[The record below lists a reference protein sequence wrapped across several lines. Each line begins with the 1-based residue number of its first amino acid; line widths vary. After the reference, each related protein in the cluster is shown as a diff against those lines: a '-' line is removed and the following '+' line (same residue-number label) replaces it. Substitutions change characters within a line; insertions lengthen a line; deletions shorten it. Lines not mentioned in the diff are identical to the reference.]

1 MDRDHLT
8 TRFER
13 TRTRISS
20 AAMSC
25 GRNPADVQ
33 LIAVSKL
40 QPVSAIRA
48 LNECGQRDFAENY
61 LQEALPKLEALK
73 DLDLVWH
80 FTGQLQANKTRNVA
94 EHFAWVHALDRER
107 IAIRLNDQRPQHAPP
122 LQVCLQIQIG
132 NEAGKGG
139 VAPKDALALARA
151 VITLP
156 RLKLRGLMCIPP
168 PEETFEAQKAWFD
181 QLVACQREII
191 SAGIPLDT
199 LSMGMSGDLEAAIA
213 AGATCVRIGTALFG
227 ERPAA

>member
-1 MDRDHLT
+1 
-8 TRFER
+8 
-13 TRTRISS
+13 
-20 AAMSC
+20 
-25 GRNPADVQ
+25 
-33 LIAVSKL
+33 
-40 QPVSAIRA
+40 
-48 LNECGQRDFAENY
+48 
-61 LQEALPKLEALK
+61 
-73 DLDLVWH
+73 
-80 FTGQLQANKTRNVA
+80 
-94 EHFAWVHALDRER
+94 
-107 IAIRLNDQRPQHAPP
+107 
-122 LQVCLQIQIG
+122 
-132 NEAGKGG
+132 EAGKGG

-168 PEETFEAQKAWFD
+168 PEETFAAQKAWFD